1 MFLCWLPS
9 RESGDGFGQDPGH
22 WVSLSYEGWGSCAI
36 KAPVPRCGLLSTSCS
51 RGWVGGP
58 CSHWAPQLPAQNE
71 EAEPTSSCSL
81 APLPSQVFLPGPQA
95 SWGLCGGGEWALWML
110 MSSVLLSSLGHCPK
124 AACQALCYVPLSLV
138 CADPQEGRGTQIPPA
153 LSTVEKMER
162 NK

>member
-9 RESGDGFGQDPGH
+9 RESGHTFGQDPGH
-22 WVSLSYEGWGSCAI
+22 GSASVTRGG
-36 KAPVPRCGLLSTSCS
+36 APVPRCGLFSTSCS
-51 RGWVGGP
+51 RGWAGGP
-58 CSHWAPQLPAQNE
+58 CSHWAPQLPAQSE

-81 APLPSQVFLPGPQA
+81 APLPSQVFLPGPWLVGA
-95 SWGLCGGGEWALWML
+95 YVGAGSGRSDAGVLSAAVKPGALPGGGL
-110 MSSVLLSSLGHCPK
+110 SDSVH
-124 AACQALCYVPLSLV
+124 VPLSSV